1 MQKFRR
7 RGSVG
12 KTDDGLVMINDQ
24 DESVPVDEMIIMV
37 WNLCD
42 GQDEQSVVSMLMS
55 KVKADREPVEAAIR
69 HIIKELVNFG
79 MLEAVE

>member
-12 KTDDGLVMINDQ
+12 KTEDGLVMINDQ
-24 DESVPVDEMIIMV
+24 NESVRVDEIIIMI
-37 WNLCD
+37 WNLCE
-42 GQDEQSVVSMLMS
+42 GQDEESVVSMLMA
-55 KVKADREPVEAAIR
+55 KIKGDREPVEAAIR
-69 HIIKELVNFG
+69 HIIAELAGFG

>member
-7 RGSVG
+7 RGSLG

-24 DESVPVDEMIIMV
+24 NESVRVDEMIIMV
-37 WNLCD
+37 WNLCE
-42 GQDEQSVVSMLMS
+42 GHDEEAVVAMLMS
-55 KVKADREPVEAAIR
+55 KIKGDKEPVEAAIR
-69 HIIKELVNFG
+69 HIISELVGFG